1 MKKITALLLLFCTLL
16 PLCSCSAGLDALET
30 SEALTEEAEKEGTKE
45 EKKTHVWSVPTP
57 LTWKDINAIPIAT
70 ADMTAEELR
79 KICVDYFRLQTS
91 FQWTPNKIFEYT
103 IRSSDSVRK
112 FKPGQYYAGI
122 PYVTS
127 SKGGGNLYLWMEHYD
142 EKTGVL
148 DLSRLSGQDLMDLVG
163 NHCAH
168 GAFWGWM
175 RVVNSAEVRGT
186 KTYTQK
192 NGCINVGPYTYD
204 PELEEFSTSDPEKG
218 TDKVC
223 RDNGEQV
230 MYQSYAKLLPADGIN
245 ATHTGN
251 WHVRMISEAAH
262 VEYAPDG
269 TIDGE
274 KSYVRCIEQA
284 SRKDFYTA
292 PDGTKLNVM
301 AGVDL
306 KYTFASLFK
315 SCYIPFTFAE
325 FLGSDPVEP
334 SRVTLDLDQSTATA
348 EMLQKATV
356 TSNYSISH
364 VTVRAVDEK
373 GEVLYRYV
381 KKFVPS
387 DTGGNAILCTFL
399 SMEKAIIP
407 ATLNRFAD
415 KDDISIQILCRIS
428 TGEEPVIWEGK
439 LTK

>member
-1 MKKITALLLLFCTLL
+1 
-16 PLCSCSAGLDALET
+16 
-30 SEALTEEAEKEGTKE
+30 
-45 EKKTHVWSVPTP
+45 
-57 LTWKDINAIPIAT
+57 
-70 ADMTAEELR
+70 
-79 KICVDYFRLQTS
+79 
-91 FQWTPNKIFEYT
+91 
-103 IRSSDSVRK
+103 
-112 FKPGQYYAGI
+112 
-122 PYVTS
+122 
-127 SKGGGNLYLWMEHYD
+127 
-142 EKTGVL
+142 
-148 DLSRLSGQDLMDLVG
+148 
-163 NHCAH
+163 
-168 GAFWGWM
+168 
-175 RVVNSAEVRGT
+175 
-186 KTYTQK
+186 
-192 NGCINVGPYTYD
+192 
-204 PELEEFSTSDPEKG
+204 
-218 TDKVC
+218 
-223 RDNGEQV
+223 
-230 MYQSYAKLLPADGIN
+230 
-245 ATHTGN
+245 
-251 WHVRMISEAAH
+251 
-262 VEYAPDG
+262 
-269 TIDGE
+269 
-274 KSYVRCIEQA
+274 VRCIEQA

-334 SRVTLDLDQSTATA
+334 SEVTLDLDQSTATT

-387 DTGGNAILCTFL
+387 DTGGNAILCTSL
-399 SMEKAIIP
+399 SMEKAILP

-415 KDDISIQILCRIS
+415 QDGVSIQILRRIS

>member
-1 MKKITALLLLFCTLL
+1 MKKTLAFFLLLCTLL
-16 PLCSCSAGLDALET
+16 PLCACSAGLKAET
-30 SEALTEEAEKEGTKE
+30 VTETAGELRE
-45 EKKTHVWSVPTP
+45 EKKEITYSVPTP
-57 LTWKDINAIPIAT
+57 LTWKDIDAIPIANS
-70 ADMTAEELR
+70 DMTTDELR

-91 FQWTPNKIFEYT
+91 FQWTPNKSFSYV
-103 IRSSDSVRK
+103 IRSSNSERK
-112 FKPGQYYAGI
+112 FQPGKLYGGI

-127 SKGGGNLYLWMEHYD
+127 SKGGGNLYLWMEYYD

-148 DLSRLSGQDLMDLVG
+148 DLSKLSGQDLMDLVG

-168 GAFWGWM
+168 GAFWGWS
-175 RVVNSAEVRGT
+175 RVVNSAEMRGT
-186 KTYTQK
+186 RTLTHK
-192 NGCINVGPYTYD
+192 NGCLAVGPYQFD
-204 PELEEFSTSDPEKG
+204 PELEEYSTEDPEKG

-223 RDNGEQV
+223 QENGEQI

-251 WHVRMISEAAH
+251 WHVRMISQAAH
-262 VEYAPDG
+262 VEYAADG

-274 KSYVRCIEQA
+274 KSYVHCIEQA
-284 SRKDFYTA
+284 AKKNTEYTC
-292 PDGTKLNVM
+292 PDGTKVQVM

-306 KYTFASLFK
+306 KYTFASMYK
-315 SCYIPFTFAE
+315 SGYIPFTFAE
-325 FLGSDPVEP
+325 FHGTDPVEP
-334 SRVTLDLDQSTATA
+334 AEVTLALDQSTVTA
-348 EMLQKATV
+348 EMLQGATV

-387 DTGGNAILCTFL
+387 DTGGNAILCTSL
-399 SMEKAIIP
+399 SLEKAIIP

-415 KDDISIQILCRIS
+415 KDDVSVQILCRIS
-428 TGEEPVIWEGK
+428 NGEEPMIWEGK